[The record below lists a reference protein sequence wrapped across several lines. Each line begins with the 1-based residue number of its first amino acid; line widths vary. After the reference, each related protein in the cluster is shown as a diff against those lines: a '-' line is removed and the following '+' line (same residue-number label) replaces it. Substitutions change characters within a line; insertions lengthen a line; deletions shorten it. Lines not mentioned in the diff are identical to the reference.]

1 MFGSGMHYNYL
12 IYDLHCNR
20 CNDFSSTCTLPSFCV
35 VNDETLVFLL
45 FGFLYM
51 YCSTAS
57 FENIGSLTINFKSGF
72 KSGFLLCSLRIF
84 KIFLDHLFLALP
96 CNCNS
101 NICIMSGVSNTL
113 MANIFQASPRSSGI
127 SDIHQH
133 SVRFTISLSEQL
145 PSSFKSS
152 LSWKWMPFFAIP
164 IASLR
169 PFIFSPTIS
178 LNMAIK

>member
-20 CNDFSSTCTLPSFCV
+20 YNDFSSTCTLPSFCV
-35 VNDETLVFLL
+35 ANDKTLAFLL
-45 FGFLYM
+45 FGFLSM
-51 YCSTAS
+51 YYSTAS
-57 FENIGSLTINFKSGF
+57 FENIGSLTINF

-96 CNCNS
+96 CNFNS

-133 SVRFTISLSEQL
+133 MIL
-145 PSSFKSS
+145 
-152 LSWKWMPFFAIP
+152 
-164 IASLR
+164 
-169 PFIFSPTIS
+169 
-178 LNMAIK
+178 